1 MYSFMCQRRKTK
13 RDSHPDNIL
22 HVKILQ
28 WCDVGVVTFVVLQDH
43 LLDDTI
49 QQQPVLHR
57 VTAPLIYRH
66 RNTEFPISLLAW
78 AASPPARQKVLN
90 EVGATVA
97 VWLEYITHR
106 PPRFREEYPALN
118 ITELFDSRYQKLG
131 LNELITTRHM
141 FTADVWIIMRQMVTE
156 ALCFQ
161 VAERGKSCWPTT
173 ISE

>member
-1 MYSFMCQRRKTK
+1 MFFFFNRNTNTVVHSSLSWQSNQFHVLIHVSEGKNK
-13 RDSHPDNIL
+13 KDSHPDNIL

-57 VTAPLIYRH
+57 VTAPLIYRD

-78 AASPPARQKVLN
+78 AASPPACQKVVN

-97 VWLEYITHR
+97 V
-106 PPRFREEYPALN
+106 
-118 ITELFDSRYQKLG
+118 
-131 LNELITTRHM
+131 
-141 FTADVWIIMRQMVTE
+141 
-156 ALCFQ
+156 
-161 VAERGKSCWPTT
+161 
-173 ISE
+173 